1 MKLTGFYPLLLTT
14 DVARAAAFYT
24 THLGFETVFAM
35 DWYVQLRSSGER
47 TYEMAIISH
56 DHDTI
61 PVAGRVPTQG
71 LVLSFYVEDVDTIY
85 DALRGAG
92 LPVLT
97 ELRDEAFGQRHFVT
111 ADPDGVMIDII
122 KEIPPSPEFLAAY
135 S

>member
-1 MKLTGFYPLLLTT
+1 MRPIGFYPLLLTT
-14 DVARAAAFYT
+14 DLARAATFYT

-35 DWYVQLRSSGER
+35 DWYVQLRSPGER
-47 TYEMAIISH
+47 AYEIAIIAY

-61 PVAGRVPTQG
+61 PVESRMPTRG
-71 LVLSFYVEDVDTIY
+71 LVLSFNVEDVDGIY
-85 DALRGAG
+85 DELRQAG

-97 ELRDEAFGQRHFVT
+97 ELRDEAFGQRHFIT

-135 S
+135 T